1 MDRQTRKLLRDAYD
15 ATGAILDD
23 TRGLDLQGFLA
34 DRTRQRA
41 TYYAFAVLGEAL
53 NQVQSKQPDLI
64 AALPDVRP
72 AIDMRNRLIH
82 GYASVDAG
90 IVWATIQADIP
101 IMRDELRA
109 LLEIE

>member
-1 MDRQTRKLLRDAYD
+1 MDRHTRKLLRDAYD
-15 ATGAILDD
+15 ATQAILDD
-23 TRGLDLQGFLA
+23 TRGLDLRGFQA

-53 NQVQSKQPDLI
+53 NQLHSEQPDLI
-64 AALPDVRP
+64 ADLPDVRA

-90 IVWATIQADIP
+90 IVWATIKADIP
-101 IMRDELRA
+101 NMRDELRT
-109 LLEIE
+109 LLELE